1 MTEAVTEVKCPEEY
15 KMSID
20 MTEFK
25 RDFAILMAKL
35 EAAEE
40 ADNEPEIV
48 QEDIK
53 EQDKNVESKPDNK
66 NMIIRK
72 YGSMVAAAV
81 GITLVNVAF
90 ISISRLI
97 RK

>member
-1 MTEAVTEVKCPEEY
+1 MA
-15 KMSID
+15 ID

-25 RDFAILMAKL
+25 KDFAILMAKL

-48 QEDIK
+48 HEETK
-53 EQDKNVESKPDNK
+53 EPEKNIETKPDNK
-66 NMIIRK
+66 NKIVRK

-81 GITLVNVAF
+81 GVTLVNVAF

>member
-1 MTEAVTEVKCPEEY
+1 MMEAVTEVKCPEEY
-15 KMSID
+15 QMSID

-40 ADNEPEIV
+40 ADDEQEIV
-48 QEDIK
+48 QEETK
-53 EQDKNVESKPDNK
+53 EPEKAVETKPHNK
-66 NMIIRK
+66 NTIVRK

-81 GITLVNVAF
+81 GVTLVNVAF
-90 ISISRLI
+90 IGISRLI

>member
-1 MTEAVTEVKCPEEY
+1 
-15 KMSID
+15 
-20 MTEFK
+20 
-25 RDFAILMAKL
+25 MAKL

>member
-1 MTEAVTEVKCPEEY
+1 
-15 KMSID
+15 MSID

-48 QEDIK
+48 QEETK

-66 NMIIRK
+66 NKIVRK

-81 GITLVNVAF
+81 GVTLVNVAF